1 MKKINAFEVNINR
14 GMVNSDALNVIQKLQ
29 QHHFD
34 GYIVGGGVR
43 DLILGKI
50 PKDFDVVT
58 NATPE
63 EIKRIFKRNSIVI
76 GRRFRLV
83 HVMFESINP
92 DKIINNRP
100 LMDRHVIEVSTY
112 RSNKIRKHVLS
123 EHGRILEDNVYG
135 TMDEDASRRDFT
147 VNALFYDPINEVIFD
162 GHGGLKDLK
171 NRLLRIIGD
180 PAERY
185 IEDPVRII
193 RALRLSIKLGLDI
206 EENTKKPFDE
216 LKDLLKNEPRGR
228 MYEEMLKLL
237 RSGYAVECIAALDDL
252 DISFG
257 VFPLFDKIFFGNI
270 LDEIA
275 MRVVAKTDERL
286 STGEDV
292 STIFILA
299 GLMWNMVNN
308 EWRILLSSGGSP
320 RQTLTDAISHFKGFA
335 YSLGITRHAYTL
347 MRDVWLLQLDF
358 ENPSIK
364 RIDAIL
370 SHQRL
375 RQAWHLFSTRHEFA
389 QVDTGLHQWWD
400 KFMIATD
407 DERSALLLE
416 LASVVGKITSPKRK
430 PRRRARKKLSK

>member
-1 MKKINAFEVNINR
+1 MKKINAHDINIHR
-14 GMVNSDALNVIQKLQ
+14 GMINSHALNVIQKLQ
-29 QHHFD
+29 QHNFD

-63 EIKRIFKRNSIVI
+63 EVKRIFKRNSIVI

-83 HVMFESINP
+83 HVMFEGINP

-135 TMDEDASRRDFT
+135 TMAEDASRRDFT
-147 VNALFYDPINEVIFD
+147 VNALFYDPINEVVFD
-162 GHGGLKDLK
+162 GHGGLDDLNNK
-171 NRLLRIIGD
+171 LIRIIGD
-180 PAERY
+180 PRERY
-185 IEDPVRII
+185 IEDPVRIL
-193 RALRLSIKLGLDI
+193 RAIRLSIKLGLNI
-206 EENTKKPFDE
+206 EAKTREPFTE
-216 LKDLLKNEPRGR
+216 LKDLLANEPRGR

-237 RSGYAVECIAALDDL
+237 RSGYAIDCIAAIDDL
-252 DISFG
+252 DIPSG
-257 VFPLFDKIFFGNI
+257 VFYLFDRIFFTKNP
-270 LDEIA
+270 DELA
-275 MRVVAKTDERL
+275 MRIVAKTDERIV
-286 STGEDV
+286 SGEDV

-299 GLMWNMVNN
+299 GLMWNMVNK
-308 EWRILLSSGGSP
+308 EWQKLLASGDSP

-335 YSLGITRHAYTL
+335 YSLGVARHAYTL

-358 ENPSIK
+358 DNPSVK
-364 RIDAIL
+364 RVDVIL

-375 RQAWHLFSTRHEFA
+375 RQAWHLYATRHEFG
-389 QVDTGLHQWWD
+389 QVDTVLYQWWD
-400 KFMIATD
+400 KFMEATD
-407 DERSALLLE
+407 EQRADLLLE
-416 LASVVGKITSPKRK
+416 LDSVVGSVGVKKPKRK
-430 PRRRARKKLSK
+430 RRKKVTTS

>member
-1 MKKINAFEVNINR
+1 MKKINAFEINVNK

-29 QHHFD
+29 QHNFD
-34 GYIVGGGVR
+34 GYVVGGGVR

-63 EIKRIFKRNSIVI
+63 EVKRIFKRNSIII

-83 HVMFESINP
+83 HVLFESINP

-135 TMDEDASRRDFT
+135 TMLEDASRRDFT

-162 GHGGLKDLK
+162 GHDGLRDLK
-171 NRLLRIIGD
+171 LKLIRIIGD

-193 RALRLSIKLGLDI
+193 RAIRLSIKLGLNI
-206 EENTKKPFDE
+206 EEQTKEPFAD
-216 LKDLLKNEPRGR
+216 LKELLKNEPRGR

-237 RSGYAVECIAALDDL
+237 RSGHAVECISSIDELN
-252 DISFG
+252 IPHN
-257 VFPLFDKIFFGNI
+257 VFPLFDEIFFIENP
-270 LDEIA
+270 DELA
-275 MRVVAKTDERL
+275 MRIVAKTDERI
-286 STGEDV
+286 SSGEDV

-299 GLMWNMVNN
+299 GLMWNMINN
-308 EWRILLSSGGSP
+308 EWQILLGSGGSP

-358 ENPSIK
+358 ETPNLK
-364 RIDAIL
+364 RIDIIL

-375 RQAWHLFSTRHEFA
+375 RQAWHLFSTRHEFG

-400 KFMIATD
+400 KFMIAID
-407 DERSALLLE
+407 DERARLLLE
-416 LASVVGKITSPKRK
+416 LASVVGKISSPKRK
-430 PRRRARKKLSK
+430 PKRRKRKKA